1 VTGKPEWGSGPW
13 DEEPDELLWWDERT
27 GLPCLVL
34 RHPELGSLNGYVGVH
49 PGHPWFQK
57 SGDDGESPDV
67 HGGLTF
73 ANYGGFTLANRIKDW
88 SVLRLDGFW
97 WLGFDCNHSG
107 DLVPGLRARMRA
119 VSDMSARL
127 DFEVYRTFDYA
138 KAEVTE
144 LAKQAGEAGGVTML
158 LLAYAPGPEE

>member
-34 RHPELGSLNGYVGVH
+34 RHPEFGGLCGYVGVH
-49 PGHPWFQK
+49 QGHPWFE
-57 SGDDGESPDV
+57 DGEVEADV

-73 ANYGGFTLANRIKDW
+73 SNRMTVKHEPG
-88 SVLRLDGFW
+88 VPDGFW
-97 WLGFDCNHSG
+97 WLGFDCSHSG
-107 DLVPGLRARMRA
+107 DLAPGLAAGVRKSGGQIGLRPP
-119 VSDMSARL
+119 SD
-127 DFEVYRTFDYA
+127 VYRTFDFV
-138 KAEVTE
+138 KNEVTE

-158 LLAYAPGPEE
+158 LLAFHNNDRR